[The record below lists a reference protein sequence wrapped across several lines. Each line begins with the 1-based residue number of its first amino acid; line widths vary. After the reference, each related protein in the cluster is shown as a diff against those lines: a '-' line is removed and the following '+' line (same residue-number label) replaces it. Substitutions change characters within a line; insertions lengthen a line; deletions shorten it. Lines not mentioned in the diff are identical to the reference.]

1 MHKSSSAFSIRR
13 VTRWVTSVAIAMAV
27 TVGVA
32 DPEAGAQNA
41 LPQLPALP
49 ALPGFDPAQALPP
62 APAVPNSSDVLGNV
76 PVPQLPAVPGIT
88 DNPAFPDPLGS
99 IDNGQA
105 APQGDVMLTNV
116 PARISMAVIMPG
128 RVIQTPNANEARPGL
143 SIVKLYL
150 ADYALRKGDGS
161 DRDTYLAK
169 RMIRFSDDNAAKF
182 IDRKYPQ
189 AINSVAREF
198 GLGNT
203 WRGSHWGLSYTSAMD
218 TARYLNKVRLSRP
231 NSLILDWMRQAS
243 PVAAD
248 GTQQNWGTSTL
259 RGVTGT
265 KWGWSDYGEPTVASA
280 SISPTYTAAAFTFG
294 GPGTQNVDVRSANAY
309 IH

>member
-1 MHKSSSAFSIRR
+1 MHKSNSAISIQR
-13 VTRWVTSVAIAMAV
+13 VTRWVTSVAIAVAV

-32 DPEAGAQNA
+32 DPAAGAQNG
-41 LPQLPALP
+41 LPQLPD
-49 ALPGFDPAQALPP
+49 LPGLDPAQVLPP
-62 APAVPNSSDVLGNV
+62 APEVPNSSDLPDTV
-76 PVPQLPAVPGIT
+76 PVPQLPAIPGIT
-88 DNPAFPDPLGS
+88 DSPAFPDPLGS
-99 IDNGQA
+99 MDNGQT
-105 APQGDVMLTNV
+105 APQGDVTLTNV
-116 PARISMAVIMPG
+116 PARTSMAVIMPG

-161 DRDTYLAK
+161 DRERYLSE
-169 RMIRFSDDNAAKF
+169 RMIRFSDDNAATI

-203 WRGSHWGLSYTSAMD
+203 WRGSRWGLSYTSAMD

-231 NSLILDWMRQAS
+231 NSMILNWMRQAS

-259 RGVTGT
+259 PGVTGT
-265 KWGWSDYGEPTVASA
+265 KWGWSDYGDPTVASA
-280 SISPTYTAAAFTFG
+280 SIAPTYTAAAFTFG